1 MIEQERIRAEDS
13 GGISL
18 RIRPLVL
25 ITLFAAL
32 SFLAYA
38 FFGQIFFQREKANPP
53 AGRDL
58 FKRLAIEKLEKVVQ
72 APDFTLEDLSGKR
85 LSLKD
90 FRGKIVFL
98 NFWATWCV
106 PCREEMPMMERLYR
120 EFRDQGLQVVGVNF
134 RESRKSVGKFFGE
147 LGLTFDSL
155 VDSDG
160 NVSNEYGAWSLP
172 LSYFISRKGE
182 FIGKAVGDRKWDSQ
196 EARAFFRD
204 LLHEKN

>member
-58 FKRLAIEKLEKVVQ
+58 FKRLAIEKPEKVVQ

-85 LSLKD
+85 LSLGEITLTAAYKFTAKLLGRFEVRQD
-90 FRGKIVFL
+90 
-98 NFWATWCV
+98 WA
-106 PCREEMPMMERLYR
+106 
-120 EFRDQGLQVVGVNF
+120 N
-134 RESRKSVGKFFGE
+134 KSVFKNGSSSADKNQTT
-147 LGLTFDSL
+147 LALQAI
-155 VDSDG
+155 
-160 NVSNEYGAWSLP
+160 YG
-172 LSYFISRKGE
+172 F
-182 FIGKAVGDRKWDSQ
+182 
-196 EARAFFRD
+196 
-204 LLHEKN
+204 